1 MCRASVRAVAAL
13 LLAASSSNA
22 YTQRLTA
29 PQSSTDTR
37 VVWPGP
43 EGQTMFESMDEVHR
57 NMTEYLWKN
66 IQPYDIPRA
75 QTLGFRENSVA
86 RVSSPDWPRAVG
98 SDAALQTDAGPKE
111 QPCVDGL
118 ADGILNQTLHY
129 AIQAKLKYPWSD
141 RIPKDIYLE
150 YVLPFSVVN
159 EPRTDHR
166 TFLFDTL
173 TEVLKDYERVDATG
187 KMSLETAR
195 EQIKSA
201 VKKINT
207 DLWWKLGSKDKP
219 IVFKAGLTPRIY
231 DPLSV
236 IAYGYS
242 SCTGLAILLISA
254 LRAVGIPCRMAGT
267 PAWNGD
273 EENGNHSWVEVYL
286 PGANGGSW
294 NFLEPSP
301 GIAEGDEDA
310 DADDLER
317 DPKSRWFCNRSR
329 MDGKT
334 RVFAARYSRDSATIY
349 PQAWSVG
356 DDGVV
361 GEDRTDDYTSI
372 CG

>member
-166 TFLFDTL
+166 TLLSDTDGSPKGL
-173 TEVLKDYERVDATG
+173 RESRCHRENEPRESTGTDQGCCQENQYGPLVEVGQHGQANRLQGWTD
-187 KMSLETAR
+187 S
-195 EQIKSA
+195 
-201 VKKINT
+201 T
-207 DLWWKLGSKDKP
+207 DLRSSLSHCLRLLQLHWTRHTADLG
-219 IVFKAGLTPRIY
+219 APR
-231 DPLSV
+231 
-236 IAYGYS
+236 
-242 SCTGLAILLISA
+242 
-254 LRAVGIPCRMAGT
+254 
-267 PAWNGD
+267 
-273 EENGNHSWVEVYL
+273 
-286 PGANGGSW
+286 GGHPMQDGR
-294 NFLEPSP
+294 N
-301 GIAEGDEDA
+301 AC
-310 DADDLER
+310 LER
-317 DPKSRWFCNRSR
+317 R
-329 MDGKT
+329 
-334 RVFAARYSRDSATIY
+334 
-349 PQAWSVG
+349 
-356 DDGVV
+356 
-361 GEDRTDDYTSI
+361 
-372 CG
+372 